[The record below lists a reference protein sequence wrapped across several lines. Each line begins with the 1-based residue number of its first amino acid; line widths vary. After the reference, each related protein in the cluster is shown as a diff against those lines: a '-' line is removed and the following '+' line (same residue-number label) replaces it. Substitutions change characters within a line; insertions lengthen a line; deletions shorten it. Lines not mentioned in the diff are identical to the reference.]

1 MRKLRRLWELRDRAW
16 TIVFLSGKDTESHSY
31 RLRAGTVVTVAS
43 AAVAILLSVGW
54 LVGRAWE
61 RVSESAT
68 TRELSEEVER
78 LSVER
83 TQMME
88 LASRLER
95 MEGDYRRL
103 QRALGS
109 SGSGSDAG
117 DIWLPPLDVSGD
129 AFEAAGLSEGSLRW
143 PLAQRGYITRSHRAD
158 AGAAH
163 AGIDIAV
170 PAGTYVRASGG
181 GVVAD
186 VGVNSS
192 YGRFVRIEHGDDL
205 STLYGHNAWTFV
217 SEGDSVEALEVI
229 ALSGSTG
236 QSTGPHLHF
245 EARRRGRMID
255 PLELVSP

>member
-1 MRKLRRLWELRDRAW
+1 MLRSLRERAW
-16 TIVFLSGKDTESHSY
+16 TIVFISGQNTESHSF
-31 RLRAGTVVTVAS
+31 RLRAGTVG
-43 AAVAILLSVGW
+43 AAALLVVGFLLLAGW
-54 LVGRAWE
+54 LAGRSWE
-61 RVSESAT
+61 RVNESARA
-68 TRELSEEVER
+68 RELAEEVDR
-78 LSVER
+78 LSEER

-109 SGSGSDAG
+109 SGSGNEVG
-117 DIWLPPLDVSGD
+117 DIWLPPLDGVGR
-129 AFEAAGLSEGSLRW
+129 AFEAADASEGSLRW
-143 PLAQRGYITRSHRAD
+143 PLTQRGYITRSHRAD
-158 AGAAH
+158 PAAAH
-163 AGIDIAV
+163 AGIDVAV

-192 YGRFVRIEHGDDL
+192 YGRYVRIDHGGEL

-245 EARRRGRMID
+245 EARQGGRMVD

>member
-1 MRKLRRLWELRDRAW
+1 LRRLLSLRDRAW
-16 TIVFLSGKDTESHSY
+16 TIVFLSGADTESHSF
-31 RLRAGTVVTVAS
+31 RLRVGTV
-43 AAVAILLSVGW
+43 AAVALVAVALLLSAGW
-54 LVGRAWE
+54 LAGRAWE
-61 RVSESAT
+61 RVTESAKA
-68 TRELSEEVER
+68 RELAQEVER

-103 QRALGS
+103 QKALGS
-109 SGSGSDAG
+109 SGSSADAG
-117 DIWLPPLDVSGD
+117 DIWLPPLDGAPGD
-129 AFEAAGLSEGSLRW
+129 AFDATDDSEGSLQW
-143 PLAQRGYITRSHRAD
+143 PLPQRGYITRSHRAD

-186 VGVNSS
+186 VGVNTS
-192 YGRFVRIEHGDDL
+192 YGRYVRIEHGDDL

-217 SEGDSVEALEVI
+217 SQGDSVEALEVI

-245 EARRRGRMID
+245 EARRDGRMVD
-255 PLELVSP
+255 PLELVGP

>member
-1 MRKLRRLWELRDRAW
+1 VLRNLRERTW
-16 TIVFLSGKDTESHSY
+16 TVVFLSGKDTESHSF
-31 RLRAGTVVTVAS
+31 RLRAGTVVLVAS
-43 AAVAILLSVGW
+43 GAVALLISIGW
-54 LVGRAWE
+54 LTGRAWE
-61 RVSESAT
+61 RVSEAAR
-68 TRELSEEVER
+68 TRELAAEVER
-78 LSVER
+78 LSAER

-103 QRALGS
+103 QRVLGS
-109 SGSGSDAG
+109 SSAEDAG
-117 DIWLPPLDVSGD
+117 DIWLPPLDPSGE
-129 AFEAAGLSEGSLRW
+129 AFGAAVPSDGSLQW

-170 PAGTYVRASGG
+170 PAGTYVRASRG

-192 YGRFVRIEHGDDL
+192 YGRYVRIEHGDDL

-217 SEGDSVEALEVI
+217 SEGDSVETLEVI

-245 EARRRGRMID
+245 EARQGGRMID

>member
-1 MRKLRRLWELRDRAW
+1 MF
-16 TIVFLSGKDTESHSY
+16 ISGSDTESHSF
-31 RLRAGTVVTVAS
+31 RVRAGTVAAVAS
-43 AAVAILLSVGW
+43 AAVALLLSAGW
-54 LVGRAWE
+54 LSGRVWE
-61 RVSESAT
+61 RVSESSR
-68 TRELSEEVER
+68 TRELSAEVER
-78 LSVER
+78 LSLER

-109 SGSGSDAG
+109 RGSDADAG
-117 DIWLPPLDVSGD
+117 DIWLPPLDARGD
-129 AFEAAGLSEGSLRW
+129 AFMAAGTSEGLLHW
-143 PLAQRGYITRSHRAD
+143 PLAERGYITRSHRAD

-163 AGIDIAV
+163 AGIDVAV
-170 PAGTYVRASGG
+170 PAGTYVRASGP

-192 YGRFVRIEHGDDL
+192 YGRYVRIEHGDDL

-217 SEGDSVEALEVI
+217 AEGDSVEALEVI

-245 EARRRGRMID
+245 EARQGGRMVD

>member
-1 MRKLRRLWELRDRAW
+1 MRKLRKLWELRDRAW

-68 TRELSEEVER
+68 ARELSEEVER

-109 SGSGSDAG
+109 SGTGSDAG

-158 AGAAH
+158 AGGAH

-170 PAGTYVRASGG
+170 PAGMYVRASGG

>member
-1 MRKLRRLWELRDRAW
+1 MPSLRGLQDRSW
-16 TIVFLSGKDTESHSY
+16 TIVFLSGKDTESHSF
-31 RLRAGTVVTVAS
+31 RLRAGTV
-43 AAVAILLSVGW
+43 AAVASVAVALLLSAGW
-54 LVGRAWE
+54 LAGRAWE
-61 RVSESAT
+61 RVSESAAA
-68 TRELSEEVER
+68 RELSQEVER

-109 SGSGSDAG
+109 SGSSPDDG
-117 DIWLPPLDVSGD
+117 DIWLPPLDAPPGE
-129 AFEAAGLSEGSLRW
+129 AFEAAGDSESSLRW
-143 PLAQRGYITRSHRAD
+143 PLPQRGYITRSHRAD

-192 YGRFVRIEHGDDL
+192 YGRYVRIEHGDDL

-217 SEGDSVEALEVI
+217 SQGDSVDALEVI

-245 EARRRGRMID
+245 EARRGGRMID

>member
-1 MRKLRRLWELRDRAW
+1 MRNRRDRTW
-16 TIVFLSGKDTESHSY
+16 TVVFLSGKDTESHSY
-31 RLRAGTVVTVAS
+31 RLRAGTVLFVAS
-43 AAVAILLSVGW
+43 GAMALLISIGW
-54 LVGRAWE
+54 LTGRAWE

-68 TRELSEEVER
+68 ARELAAEVDR

-109 SGSGSDAG
+109 SSGEDAG
-117 DIWLPPLDVSGD
+117 DIWLPPLDASGE
-129 AFEAAGLSEGSLRW
+129 AFEAAVPSDGSLRW

-170 PAGTYVRASGG
+170 PAGTYVRASRG

-217 SEGDSVEALEVI
+217 SEGDSVETLEVI

-245 EARRRGRMID
+245 EARQGGRMID

>member
-1 MRKLRRLWELRDRAW
+1 LLNLRGLRDRAW

-31 RLRAGTVVTVAS
+31 RLRASTVVAAAL
-43 AAVAILLSVGW
+43 AAVAFLLSVGW
-54 LVGRAWE
+54 LMGRAWE

-68 TRELSEEVER
+68 ARELSEEVER

-95 MEGDYRRL
+95 MEGDYRRI
-103 QRALGS
+103 QKVLGS
-109 SGSGSDAG
+109 SGSGPATG
-117 DIWLPPLDVSGD
+117 DIWLPPLDASGE
-129 AFEAAGLSEGSLRW
+129 AFDPANPSDGALRW
-143 PLAQRGYITRSHRAD
+143 PLAQPGYITRSHRAD
-158 AGAAH
+158 AGADH

-192 YGRFVRIEHGDDL
+192 YGRFVRIEHGDEL

-217 SEGDSVEALEVI
+217 SEGDSVEVLEVI

>member
-1 MRKLRRLWELRDRAW
+1 LRNLKDRTW
-16 TIVFLSGKDTESHSY
+16 TIVFISGKDTESHSY
-31 RLRAGTVVTVAS
+31 RLRAGTVVTIAS
-43 AAVAILLSVGW
+43 AAVALLISVGW
-54 LVGRAWE
+54 LTGRAWE
-61 RVSESAT
+61 RVSESAA
-68 TRELSEEVER
+68 TRELAAEVER
-78 LSVER
+78 LSGER

-109 SGSGSDAG
+109 SGSGSEAG
-117 DIWLPPLDVSGD
+117 DIWLPPLDASGD
-129 AFEAAGLSEGSLRW
+129 AFEAAVPSDGSLRW
-143 PLAQRGYITRSHRAD
+143 PLAQRGYITRSHRAG
-158 AGAAH
+158 AGVAH

-192 YGRFVRIEHGDDL
+192 YGRYVRIEHGEDL

-245 EARRRGRMID
+245 EARQRGRMID